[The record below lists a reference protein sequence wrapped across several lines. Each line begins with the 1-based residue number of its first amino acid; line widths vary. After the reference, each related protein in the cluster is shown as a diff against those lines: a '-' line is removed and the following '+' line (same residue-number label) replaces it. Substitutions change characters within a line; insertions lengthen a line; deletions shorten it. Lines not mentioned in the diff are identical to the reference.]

1 MVHWGRIAL
10 ALAAPILLASCVI
23 TPGKFVSTLR
33 IDADRTFA
41 FSYVGEVYAVDMS
54 SAMTGGLTQGLDA
67 DAEETPDPDGASF
80 EPIGQEENK
89 TAAKKAETE
98 AKNRAIAEALAR
110 EAGYRKAQY
119 VGEGKFLIDYAIEGR
134 LTHNFIYPFN
144 TDAEVMF
151 PFIALE
157 LRNGNTVR
165 MSAPAFA
172 NRSDDGPPGASD
184 PAARLDGTFT
194 LSTDAEI
201 VSQNNEDGAK
211 TDGARKTIS
220 WRATPLTKTAP
231 MAVLKLAK

>member
-1 MVHWGRIAL
+1 MVQWGRIVM
-10 ALAAPILLASCVI
+10 ALAAPMLLASCVI
-23 TPGKFVSTLR
+23 TPGKFVSMLR
-33 IDADRTFA
+33 IDADRAFA

-54 SAMTGGLTQGLDA
+54 SAMTEGLTQGLD
-67 DAEETPDPDGASF
+67 DSAEETPDPDGATF
-80 EPIGQEENK
+80 QPIAQEEDQ
-89 TAAKKAETE
+89 TAAKKTETE
-98 AKNRAIAEALAR
+98 AKNRAIAEALAK
-110 EAGYRKAQY
+110 EAGYRKVEY

-151 PFIALE
+151 PFIAVE
-157 LRNGNTVR
+157 LRGGNAVR
-165 MSAPAFA
+165 MTAPAFA
-172 NRSDDGPPGASD
+172 NRSDDGPPGTSD
-184 PAARLDGTFT
+184 PAAKLDGTFT

-211 TDGARKTIS
+211 TEGGRKVIS

>member
-1 MVHWGRIAL
+1 MFHWTRIAL

-54 SAMTGGLTQGLDA
+54 SAMTEGLTKGLGEDNEKTP
-67 DAEETPDPDGASF
+67 DAEGAAF
-80 EPIGQEENK
+80 EPVAQEEDE

-98 AKNRAIAEALAR
+98 AKNRAIAEALAK
-110 EAGYRKAQY
+110 EAGYRKAEY

-144 TDAEVMF
+144 SDAEVMF
-151 PFIALE
+151 PFIAVE
-157 LRNGNTVR
+157 LRSGNTVR
-165 MSAPAFA
+165 MTAPAFA
-172 NRSDDGPPGASD
+172 NRTDSGPPGMSD
-184 PAARLDGTFT
+184 PANKLDGTFT

-211 TDGARKTIS
+211 TEGARKTIS
-220 WRATPLTKTAP
+220 WRATPLSKTAP
-231 MAVLKLAK
+231 LAVLKLAK